1 MKKYI
6 IIALLSL
13 SCFQVSADPFSN
25 IEAAMRGNTRSW
37 RYPYIE
43 SKYSRVRPEQL
54 EASIKRAYKIP
65 EYVTKIPVLMEILKT
80 RYYRKNVSLALW
92 NKLIEEEQSFRQKYE
107 RLKEQQKYDKEYTKL
122 YRDLY
127 YLNIIYREAV
137 HEAKSTIIT
146 NNPDF

>member
-1 MKKYI
+1 MKQYI

-13 SCFQVSADPFSN
+13 SCFQVSADAFSN

-43 SKYSRVRPEQL
+43 SKYSPVHPEQL

-65 EYVTKIPVLMEILKT
+65 EYVKNIPVLMEILKT
-80 RYYRKNVSLALW
+80 RYYRKNVSLAQW

-127 YLNIIYREAV
+127 YLNKIYREAV
-137 HEAKSTIIT
+137 REAKSTIIT
-146 NNPDF
+146 NNSDF